1 MSYLCAI
8 IVAEENMQVNNR
20 LFEIVYIL
28 LQKKKVTAKELA
40 ERFEVSTR
48 TIYRDVETL
57 SRANVPIYA
66 TQGKDGG
73 IALLDKYVLNKTIL
87 SEEEQNQ
94 ILFALQSMKN
104 VSGQNERGVLEKLST
119 LFNKAVNDWIKIDF
133 SGWEKDSAQETKF
146 EIIKKAILNKNRIEF
161 VYYNSNGEESKRV
174 VEPLQIWFKDKSW
187 YVMSYCKLKENYRI
201 FKIARM
207 KEVKILKEQF
217 ERELPKEQKDEQCD
231 FKIISLKLEISK
243 AMAYRVYDEFENES
257 IRKKENGNFIVKV
270 DYPETEWVYCYLLSF
285 GEYAKV
291 LSPKK
296 VRKIIK
302 HKLEKSLE
310 NYL

>member
-1 MSYLCAI
+1 
-8 IVAEENMQVNNR
+8 MQVNNR

-28 LQKKKVTAKELA
+28 LQKKKITARELA
-40 ERFEVSTR
+40 EKFEVSTR

-73 IALLDKYVLNKTIL
+73 IALLDRFVLNKTIL

-104 VSGQNERGVLEKLST
+104 VSEQDEKGVLEKLST
-119 LFNKAVNDWIKIDF
+119 LFNKAVSDWIKIDF
-133 SGWEKDSAQETKF
+133 SGWKKDSSQKARF
-146 EIIKKAILNKNRIEF
+146 DMIKKAILNKSRIEF
-161 VYYNSNGEESKRV
+161 VYYNSNGEKSKRIA
-174 VEPLQIWFKDKSW
+174 EPLQIWFKDKSW
-187 YVMSYCKLKENYRI
+187 YLMSYCKLKENYRI
-201 FKIARM
+201 FKISRM
-207 KEVKILKEQF
+207 KEIKMLREHF
-217 ERELPKEQKDEQCD
+217 ERNLPKEQKDKARD

-243 AMAYRVYDEFENES
+243 DMAYRVYDEFENEG
-257 IRKKENGNFIVKV
+257 IIKNKNGDFVVKV
-270 DYPETEWVYCYLLSF
+270 EYPENEWVWSYVLSF

-296 VRKIIK
+296 AKEIIK
-302 HKLEKSLE
+302 EKLQKSLE

>member
-1 MSYLCAI
+1 MCYNICG
-8 IVAEENMQVNNR
+8 ENMQVNNR

-28 LQKKKVTAKELA
+28 LQKKKITARELA
-40 ERFEVSTR
+40 EKFEVSTR

-73 IALLDKYVLNKTIL
+73 IALLDRFVLNKTIL

-104 VSGQNERGVLEKLST
+104 VSGQDEKGVLEKLST
-119 LFNKAVNDWIKIDF
+119 LFNKAVSDWIKIDF
-133 SGWEKDSAQETKF
+133 SGWKKDGAQKTRF
-146 EIIKKAILNKNRIEF
+146 EIIKKAILNKSRIEF
-161 VYYNSNGEESKRV
+161 VYYNSNGEKSKRIA
-174 VEPLQIWFKDKSW
+174 EPLQIWFKDKSW
-187 YVMSYCKLKENYRI
+187 YLMSYCKLKEDYRI
-201 FKIARM
+201 FKISRM
-207 KEVKILKEQF
+207 KEIKMLREHF
-217 ERELPKEQKDEQCD
+217 ERELPKEQKGKTRD

-243 AMAYRVYDEFENES
+243 DMAYRVYDEFENEG
-257 IRKKENGNFIVKV
+257 IIKNKNGDFVVKV
-270 DYPETEWVYCYLLSF
+270 EYPENEWVWSYVLSF

-296 VRKIIK
+296 AKEIIK
-302 HKLEKSLE
+302 EKLEKSLE

>member
-1 MSYLCAI
+1 
-8 IVAEENMQVNNR
+8 MQVNNR

-28 LQKKKVTAKELA
+28 LQKKKITARELA
-40 ERFEVSTR
+40 EKFEVSTR

-66 TQGKDGG
+66 TQGKNGG
-73 IALLDKYVLNKTIL
+73 VALLDRFVLNKTIL

-104 VSGQNERGVLEKLST
+104 VPGQDEKGVLEKLST
-119 LFNKAVNDWIKIDF
+119 LFNKAVSDWIKIDF
-133 SGWEKDSAQETKF
+133 SSWKKDGAQKTRF
-146 EIIKKAILNKNRIEF
+146 EIIKKAILNKSRIEF
-161 VYYNSNGEESKRV
+161 VYYNSNGEKSKRIA
-174 VEPLQIWFKDKSW
+174 EPLQIWFKDKSW
-187 YVMSYCKLKENYRI
+187 YLMSYCKLKEDYRI
-201 FKIARM
+201 FKISRM
-207 KEVKILKEQF
+207 KEIKMLREHF
-217 ERELPKEQKDEQCD
+217 ERELPKEQKNKTRD

-243 AMAYRVYDEFENES
+243 DMAYRVYDEFENEG
-257 IRKKENGNFIVKV
+257 IIKNKNGDFVVKV
-270 DYPETEWVYCYLLSF
+270 EYPENEWVWSYVLSF

-296 VRKIIK
+296 AKEIIK
-302 HKLEKSLE
+302 EKLEKSLE

>member
-1 MSYLCAI
+1 
-8 IVAEENMQVNNR
+8 MQVNNR

-28 LQKKKVTAKELA
+28 LQKKKATAKELA

-48 TIYRDVETL
+48 TIYRDVEIL
-57 SRANVPIYA
+57 SRANVPVYA

-104 VSGQNERGVLEKLST
+104 VSGESGQNERGVLEKLST

-133 SGWEKDSAQETKF
+133 SSWEKNTAQEARF
-146 EIIKKAILNKNRIEF
+146 EMIKKSILNKNRIEF
-161 VYYNSNGEESKRV
+161 VYYNSNGEESKRI

-187 YVMSYCKLKENYRI
+187 YLMSYCTLKENYRI

-207 KEVKILKEQF
+207 KEIKILREHF
-217 ERELPKEQKDEQCD
+217 ERDLPKQRKDEAQD

-243 AMAYRVYDEFENES
+243 SMAYRVYDEFENEK
-257 IRKKENGNFIVKV
+257 IKKMKNGNFVV
-270 DYPETEWVYCYLLSF
+270 SAEYPETEWVYCYILSF

-291 LSPKK
+291 LSPKRAREIVK
-296 VRKIIK
+296 RKLK
-302 HKLEKSLE
+302 KSLE
-310 NYL
+310 KYV

>member
-1 MSYLCAI
+1 
-8 IVAEENMQVNNR
+8 MQVNNR

-28 LQKKKVTAKELA
+28 LQKKKITARELA
-40 ERFEVSTR
+40 EKFEVSTR

-73 IALLDKYVLNKTIL
+73 IALLDRFVLNKTIL

-104 VSGQNERGVLEKLST
+104 VSEQDEKGVLEKLST
-119 LFNKAVNDWIKIDF
+119 LFNKAVSDWIKIDF
-133 SGWEKDSAQETKF
+133 SGWKKDSAQKVRF
-146 EIIKKAILNKNRIEF
+146 DMIKKAILNKSRIEF
-161 VYYNSNGEESKRV
+161 VYYNSNGEKSKRIA
-174 VEPLQIWFKDKSW
+174 EPLQIWFKDKSW
-187 YVMSYCKLKENYRI
+187 YLMSYCKLKEDYRI
-201 FKIARM
+201 FKISRM
-207 KEVKILKEQF
+207 KEIKMLREHF
-217 ERELPKEQKDEQCD
+217 ERELPKEQKNKTRD

-243 AMAYRVYDEFENES
+243 DMAYRVYDEFENEG
-257 IRKKENGNFIVKV
+257 IIKNKNGDFVVKV
-270 DYPETEWVYCYLLSF
+270 EYPENEWVWSYVLSF

-291 LSPKK
+291 LSPKRAK
-296 VRKIIK
+296 EIIK
-302 HKLEKSLE
+302 EKLQKSLE

>member
-1 MSYLCAI
+1 
-8 IVAEENMQVNNR
+8 MQVNNR

-28 LQKKKVTAKELA
+28 LQKKKIKARELA
-40 ERFEVSTR
+40 EKFEVSTR

-73 IALLDKYVLNKTIL
+73 IALLDRFVLNKTIL

-94 ILFALQSMKN
+94 ILFALHSMKN
-104 VSGQNERGVLEKLST
+104 VSGQDEKGVLEKLST
-119 LFNKAVNDWIKIDF
+119 LFNKAASDWIKIDF
-133 SGWEKDSAQETKF
+133 SGWKKDSAQKVRF
-146 EIIKKAILNKNRIEF
+146 DMIKKAILNKSRIEF
-161 VYYNSNGEESKRV
+161 VYYNSNGEKSKRIA
-174 VEPLQIWFKDKSW
+174 EPLQIWFKDKSW
-187 YVMSYCKLKENYRI
+187 YLMSYCKLKEDYRI
-201 FKIARM
+201 FKISRM
-207 KEVKILKEQF
+207 KEIKMLREHF
-217 ERELPKEQKDEQCD
+217 ERNLPKVQKDKTRD

-243 AMAYRVYDEFENES
+243 DMAYRVYDEFENEE
-257 IRKKENGNFIVKV
+257 IIKNKNGDFVVKV
-270 DYPETEWVYCYLLSF
+270 EYPENEWVWSYVLSF

-296 VRKIIK
+296 AKEIIK
-302 HKLEKSLE
+302 EKLEKSLE

>member
-1 MSYLCAI
+1 
-8 IVAEENMQVNNR
+8 MQVNNR

-40 ERFEVSTR
+40 EKFEVSTR

-73 IALLDKYVLNKTIL
+73 IALLDRFVLNKTIL

-104 VSGQNERGVLEKLST
+104 VSGQDERGVLEKLST

-133 SGWEKDSAQETKF
+133 SSWKKDAAQEARF
-146 EIIKKAILNKNRIEF
+146 EMIKKAILNKSRIEF
-161 VYYNSNGEESKRV
+161 LYYNSNGEESKRI

-187 YVMSYCKLKENYRI
+187 YMMSYCKLKEDYRI

-207 KEVKILKEQF
+207 KEIKMLREHF
-217 ERELPKEQKDEQCD
+217 ERNLPKEQKDEKRN

-243 AMAYRVYDEFENES
+243 AMAYRVYDEFENEG
-257 IRKKENGNFIVKV
+257 IGKNKNGDFVVKAE
-270 DYPETEWVYCYLLSF
+270 YPENEWVWNYVLSF

-291 LSPKK
+291 LSPK
-296 VRKIIK
+296 RAREIIK
-302 HKLEKSLE
+302 GKLKKSLE
-310 NYL
+310 KYL

>member
-1 MSYLCAI
+1 
-8 IVAEENMQVNNR
+8 MQVNNR

-28 LQKKKVTAKELA
+28 LQKKKITARELA
-40 ERFEVSTR
+40 EKFEVSTR

-73 IALLDKYVLNKTIL
+73 IALLDRFVLNKTIL

-104 VSGQNERGVLEKLST
+104 VSGQDEKGVLEKLST
-119 LFNKAVNDWIKIDF
+119 LFNKAVSDWIKIDF
-133 SGWEKDSAQETKF
+133 SGWKKDSAQKTRF
-146 EIIKKAILNKNRIEF
+146 EIIKKAILNKSRIEF
-161 VYYNSNGEESKRV
+161 VYYNSNGEKSKRIA
-174 VEPLQIWFKDKSW
+174 EPLQIWFKDKSW
-187 YVMSYCKLKENYRI
+187 YLMSYCKLKEDYRI
-201 FKIARM
+201 FKISRM
-207 KEVKILKEQF
+207 KEIKMLREHF
-217 ERELPKEQKDEQCD
+217 ERELTKEQKDKARD

-243 AMAYRVYDEFENES
+243 DMAYRIYDEFENEG
-257 IRKKENGNFIVKV
+257 IIKNKNGDFVVKV
-270 DYPETEWVYCYLLSF
+270 EYPENEWVWSYVLSF

-296 VRKIIK
+296 AKEIIK
-302 HKLEKSLE
+302 EKLEKSLE

>member
-1 MSYLCAI
+1 
-8 IVAEENMQVNNR
+8 MQVNNR

-28 LQKKKVTAKELA
+28 LQKKKITARELA
-40 ERFEVSTR
+40 EKFEVSTR

-73 IALLDKYVLNKTIL
+73 IALLDKFVLNKTIL

-104 VSGQNERGVLEKLST
+104 VSGQDEKGVLEKLST
-119 LFNKAVNDWIKIDF
+119 LFNKAVSDWMKIDF
-133 SGWEKDSAQETKF
+133 SGWKKAGAQKARF
-146 EIIKKAILNKNRIEF
+146 DMIKKAILNKSRIEF
-161 VYYNSNGEESKRV
+161 VYYNSNGEKSKRIA
-174 VEPLQIWFKDKSW
+174 EPLQIWFKDKSW
-187 YVMSYCKLKENYRI
+187 YLMSYCKLKEDYRI
-201 FKIARM
+201 FKISRM
-207 KEVKILKEQF
+207 KEIKMLREHF
-217 ERELPKEQKDEQCD
+217 ERELPKEQKDKARD
-231 FKIISLKLEISK
+231 FKIILLKLEISK
-243 AMAYRVYDEFENES
+243 DMAYRVYDEFENEG
-257 IRKKENGNFIVKV
+257 IIKNKTGDFVVKV
-270 DYPETEWVYCYLLSF
+270 EYPENEWVWSYVLSF

-296 VRKIIK
+296 AKEIIK
-302 HKLEKSLE
+302 NKLQKSLE